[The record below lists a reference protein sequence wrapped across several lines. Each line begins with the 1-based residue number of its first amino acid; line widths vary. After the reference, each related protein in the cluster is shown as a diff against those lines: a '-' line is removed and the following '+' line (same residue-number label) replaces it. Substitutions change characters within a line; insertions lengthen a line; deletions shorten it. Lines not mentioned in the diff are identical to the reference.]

1 MRTIN
6 IHQAK
11 THLSRLVEDAAKGE
25 EIVIAKAGKPVARL
39 VALPAPERRAPKFDT
54 LKDAFTPADDWDS
67 PETNEAIWAEFW
79 EKMETEEW

>member
-6 IHQAK
+6 IHHAK
-11 THLSRLVEDAAKGE
+11 THLSRLVEDAANGE

-39 VALPAPERRAPKFDT
+39 VSLPTTERRVPKFGT
-54 LKDAFTPADDWDS
+54 LAGKIRVAEDWDS

-79 EKMETEEW
+79 KNLENEP

>member
-39 VALPAPERRAPKFDT
+39 VSRPATERRVPKFGT
-54 LKDAFTPADDWDS
+54 LTGKIWVSDDWDS

-79 EKMETEEW
+79 ENLENEP

>member
-11 THLSRLVEDAAKGE
+11 THLSRLSQAALGE

-39 VALPAPERRAPKFDT
+39 MPFAPVERRVPKFGT
-54 LKDAFTPADDWDS
+54 LAGKLGLADDWDG

-79 EKMETEEW
+79 ENLEKES

>member
-11 THLSRLVEDAAKGE
+11 THLSRLVEDAANGE

-39 VALPAPERRAPKFDT
+39 VSLPPNERRVPKFGT
-54 LKDAFTPADDWDS
+54 LAGKIWVADDWDS

-79 EKMETEEW
+79 ENLENEP

>member
-1 MRTIN
+1 
-6 IHQAK
+6 
-11 THLSRLVEDAAKGE
+11 V
-25 EIVIAKAGKPVARL
+25 
-39 VALPAPERRAPKFDT
+39 PKFDT